1 MNEDGTKSTA
11 VANYYTKEQGAR
23 FSSLL
28 GVWELDNNGDENITT
43 YIYTE
48 DLPEDFN
55 LRHCGYQNATPPPSL
70 CEKIFEKQSKKILY

>member
-28 GVWELDNNGDENITT
+28 GVWELDNNGDEVFVS
-43 YIYTE
+43 
-48 DLPEDFN
+48 FN
-55 LRHCGYQNATPPPSL
+55 DKRMAIHIKIILKQLKSISL
-70 CEKIFEKQSKKILY
+70 VNLFLNNVD